1 MLLLFPNDGRK
12 LRKLILGL
20 LKAKL
25 ATEIKRL
32 NYVQSYTL
40 VNEHIEK
47 KEEKLIVIQTEH
59 KEKVLAFLQKSFPE
73 AHPFSFPS
81 PL

>member
-1 MLLLFPNDGRK
+1 MLLVFPNDGRK

-32 NYVQSYTL
+32 NYVQSYRL
-40 VNEHIEK
+40 VNANIEK
-47 KEEKLIVIQTEH
+47 KEEKLIFIQTEQ

-73 AHPFSFPS
+73 AHPLPFPFAF
-81 PL
+81 